1 LMTLCK
7 NCHWEKTL
15 EHKERRGPEK

>member
-15 EHKERRGPEK
+15 EHKEGRGSQK